1 MSMIKGIE
9 HIGICA
15 EDTSSLKDWYVK
27 LFGFKVVY
35 ENNKTPKSYILYI
48 NDGSMIEIYPASE
61 DSKISS
67 NKIKGIRHIALIAD
81 NFEEMCETL
90 KDNCVEIIEEA
101 KVSASG
107 VKTIFFRDIENNVL
121 HLIDRPNPLAP

>member
-1 MSMIKGIE
+1 MIKGIE

-15 EDTSSLKDWYVK
+15 KDTDSLKDWYVK

-35 ENNKTPKSYILYI
+35 ENNKTPKTYILYV

-61 DSKISS
+61 DSEICS
-67 NKIKGIRHIALIAD
+67 NKVKGIRHIALIAE
-81 NFEEMCETL
+81 NFEEMCKTL
-90 KDNCVEIIEEA
+90 KDNCVDIIDEA

-107 VKTIFFRDIENNVL
+107 VKTIFFRDLEDNVL
-121 HLIDRPNPLAP
+121 HLIDRPNPLAS